1 MSQLNRK
8 VSVNGTVSSYLRY
21 MYRGY
26 LQIAAIDAV
35 SGVFRWFLF
44 WDPTQPEA
52 TRPLAIRKDGT
63 WYAYGWDLTGNVT
76 EIFGKAGYLGG
87 WNLFAYVKNQP
98 IFLKDYVGLISWGA
112 KKIAPDP
119 HPDLP
124 KYKYSIDFWRIGNIT
139 LGYPEVYAALIGTRV
154 DSSLAYEMFIKYLS
168 KTGGEY
174 KIDPQYII
182 DLESGE
188 SDGLQDNINLLAR
201 LAISYAIEHKCFEK
215 KLYLDSWQL
224 LQTRSSEGNY
234 ILGRYYMT
242 MTATVNSDCSV
253 DYTAYISDI
262 YDFDHNSWLQTRFA
276 ALEKY
281 GYAAPFNVRGDISG
295 TYRKYKE

>member
-1 MSQLNRK
+1 M
-8 VSVNGTVSSYLRY
+8 
-21 MYRGY
+21 
-26 LQIAAIDAV
+26 
-35 SGVFRWFLF
+35 
-44 WDPTQPEA
+44 
-52 TRPLAIRKDGT
+52 
-63 WYAYGWDLTGNVT
+63 
-76 EIFGKAGYLGG
+76 
-87 WNLFAYVKNQP
+87 FAYVKNQP
-98 IFLKDYVGLISWGA
+98 IFLKDYVRLISWGA

-188 SDGLQDNINLLAR
+188 SDGLQDNINLWAR

-281 GYAAPFNVRGDISG
+281 GYAAPFNVRGNISG

>member
-1 MSQLNRK
+1 M
-8 VSVNGTVSSYLRY
+8 
-21 MYRGY
+21 
-26 LQIAAIDAV
+26 
-35 SGVFRWFLF
+35 
-44 WDPTQPEA
+44 
-52 TRPLAIRKDGT
+52 
-63 WYAYGWDLTGNVT
+63 
-76 EIFGKAGYLGG
+76 
-87 WNLFAYVKNQP
+87 FAFVKNQP
-98 IFLKDYVGLISWGA
+98 TFLKNYVGLISWGA
-112 KKIAPDP
+112 KKVAPDP
-119 HPDLP
+119 PPDLP
-124 KYKYSIDFWRIGNIT
+124 KYSIDFWRIGNII

-154 DSSLAYEMFIKYLS
+154 DSFLAYETFIKYLS

-174 KIDPQYII
+174 KIDPQCII

-281 GYAAPFNVRGDISG
+281 GYAAPFNVRGNISG